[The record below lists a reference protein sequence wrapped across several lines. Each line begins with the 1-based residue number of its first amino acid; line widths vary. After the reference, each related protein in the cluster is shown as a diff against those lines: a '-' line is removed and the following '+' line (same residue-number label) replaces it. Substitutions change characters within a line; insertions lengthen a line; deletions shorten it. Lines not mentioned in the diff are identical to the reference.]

1 MRIKEFLTRLVEK
14 WTGRKCSR
22 CRYNCAGH
30 CTHPSDGMYMKC
42 WHSLTRPGYTGRYE
56 RPAHWKE
63 HRHHEELLAQ
73 GRAAAEG
80 IQAGMAAAENPGELT
95 QEEQHQLAKIKAA
108 LQEAG
113 DVARESGLVED

>member
-30 CTHPSDGMYMKC
+30 CIHPSDGMYMKC

-56 RPAHWKE
+56 RPARKPKSVE
-63 HRHHEELLAQ
+63 DSLDMGRKFSEGLHEGL
-73 GRAAAEG
+73 
-80 IQAGMAAAENPGELT
+80 AAAENLGTGMTDEELR
-95 QEEQHQLAKIKAA
+95 QLAKIKATLA
-108 LQEAG
+108 EAG
-113 DVARESGLVED
+113 DTARDGGLLED

>member
-56 RPAHWKE
+56 RPAHWEKDAE
-63 HRHHEELLAQ
+63 PAQQHH
-73 GRAAAEG
+73 
-80 IQAGMAAAENPGELT
+80 ELT
-95 QEEQHQLAKIKAA
+95 QEEQHQLDKIKATLA
-108 LQEAG
+108 EAG
-113 DVARESGLVED
+113 ETARDGGLLED